1 MTKKLCCNVTKFRQI
16 VSTEKLQ
23 CYNSITQFF
32 SWNQATMQK
41 KLQTIILWILWILLQ
56 LQNRH
61 KNWNSFISVS
71 FLLPDLSIILVKSS
85 IFAKD
90 LSKSIHFL
98 SQKVFFSSRP
108 FRMTRLN
115 LLITPFYDPQP
126 THQFLNWGH
135 FLLTRFFPSDHR
147 FFSSFF
153 KKKKWHK
160 VHFW

>member
-41 KLQTIILWILWILLQ
+41 KLQTIILWILLQ

-98 SQKVFFSSRP
+98 SQKVFFLVDRSEWLDWTYWSLL
-108 FRMTRLN
+108 FMILN
-115 LLITPFYDPQP
+115 PHTNFLIEVTFC
-126 THQFLNWGH
+126 
-135 FLLTRFFPSDHR
+135 
-147 FFSSFF
+147 
-153 KKKKWHK
+153 
-160 VHFW
+160 